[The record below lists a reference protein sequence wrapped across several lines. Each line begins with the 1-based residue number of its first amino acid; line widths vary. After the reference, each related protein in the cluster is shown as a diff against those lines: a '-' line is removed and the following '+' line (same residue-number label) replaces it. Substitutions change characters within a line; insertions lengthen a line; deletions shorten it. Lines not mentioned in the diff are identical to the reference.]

1 MNKMATKLP
10 PLPSISEIVRMYKL
24 KARKQLSQ
32 NFLLDMNLTKKIVKA
47 AGNISDG
54 YVCEIGPGPGGISR
68 SILEKDVRGLAVIE
82 KDKRF
87 IPSLQMLGDAGGG
100 KMKIYHGDILQY
112 DMDDVFPSEI
122 KNKWEDEPPNL
133 HLIGNL
139 PFNVSTP
146 LIIKL
151 LHAISERR
159 GPWKHGRVNLTLT
172 FQEEV
177 GYRMSV
183 PPGDKERCRLSVM
196 CQHLCHVDTKFI
208 IPGSAFVPAPK
219 VNVAVVTFNP
229 LKKPLISQP
238 FKLVEKVARHTFH
251 YKQKMVRK
259 GIETLFPPDMP
270 ELTAKMFELSEVNP
284 NLKPINLTNEE
295 IGRLCH
301 VYNYICEQHP
311 YILSYDYRSPQMKDF
326 VRKARQIE
334 MDKIEQQII
343 LGPSEMTE
351 SKIAPENN
359 T

>member
-1 MNKMATKLP
+1 
-10 PLPSISEIVRMYKL
+10 
-24 KARKQLSQ
+24 
-32 NFLLDMNLTKKIVKA
+32 
-47 AGNISDG
+47 
-54 YVCEIGPGPGGISR
+54 
-68 SILEKDVRGLAVIE
+68 
-82 KDKRF
+82 
-87 IPSLQMLGDAGGG
+87 
-100 KMKIYHGDILQY
+100 
-112 DMDDVFPSEI
+112 MDDVFPSEI

-259 GIETLFPPDMP
+259 GIEIEAATEASKRGIND
-270 ELTAKMFELSEVNP
+270 EAIKNGEGGRQVHLSVTSGFLGENNFKFFNFLYV
-284 NLKPINLTNEE
+284 
-295 IGRLCH
+295 H
-301 VYNYICEQHP
+301 
-311 YILSYDYRSPQMKDF
+311 
-326 VRKARQIE
+326 
-334 MDKIEQQII
+334 IEQ
-343 LGPSEMTE
+343 
-351 SKIAPENN
+351 K
-359 T
+359 